1 VKKKIFLITIV
12 VTEILLGTL
21 FIYKVSQ
28 NKITQNNIL
37 GTNIVT
43 GIDKSNTIIGQSE
56 ELKYY
61 WKLEPKEWI
70 EKPDWLSYEVTYHIN
85 NDGLREIND
94 YSINKPTDT
103 YRIITLGDSFTYGHH
118 VNVEDSWSE
127 QLEVLI
133 NNDNNQNCKHKNF
146 EVINLGMAGYDIQ
159 YIVQRY
165 KELGQKYDPNLI
177 LWFDSSTG
185 FSRYNELMQPLIN
198 DCIEDISNFN
208 GYAICYNKAYQ
219 QLLKEYSVNELVQF
233 SEYNFDIFFNL
244 DNTDNTIVFYY
255 KNLLK
260 ENEKIIEKW
269 QNRYKI
275 ATFIS
280 LVPQPK
286 QNEQLP
292 DKHPNKEGHTVI
304 AKNIFNYLQK
314 EKKIC
319 N

>member
-1 VKKKIFLITIV
+1 MKKKIFLITIV

-269 QNRYKI
+269 
-275 ATFIS
+275 
-280 LVPQPK
+280 
-286 QNEQLP
+286 
-292 DKHPNKEGHTVI
+292 
-304 AKNIFNYLQK
+304 
-314 EKKIC
+314 
-319 N
+319 